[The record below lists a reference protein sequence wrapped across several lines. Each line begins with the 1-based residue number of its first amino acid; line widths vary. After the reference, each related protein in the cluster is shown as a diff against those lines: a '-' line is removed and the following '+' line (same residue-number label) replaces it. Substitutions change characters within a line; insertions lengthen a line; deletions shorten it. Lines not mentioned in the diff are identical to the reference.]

1 MITFLHTMIRV
12 SDLDA
17 TLSFFS
23 LLGLEEVRRKDS
35 EKGRFTL
42 VFLAALIFAPKHG
55 LLATRRLRRLATQS
69 FTPTSM
75 EKAGIMS

>member
-1 MITFLHTMIRV
+1 
-12 SDLDA
+12 
-17 TLSFFS
+17 
-23 LLGLEEVRRKDS
+23 
-35 EKGRFTL
+35 

-75 EKAGIMS
+75 EKAGAAS